1 MKEKIN
7 NYLLD
12 KTWKKIVIIFLIVFL
27 VIFVGGMAS
36 INYLSGIVND
46 NHIHSEIINVTDK
59 MDNSSPLGDYFFV
72 KTIDNKTYTI
82 DGKNGRDMFNTINI
96 NNKYK
101 VVVADPKSQDI
112 NQFPHI
118 LQVYNVTN

>member
-59 MDNSSPLGDYFFV
+59 MDNSSPLGDYFLV
-72 KTIDNKTYTI
+72 RTIDNKTYII
-82 DGKNGRDMFNTINI
+82 DSKNGRDMFNTINI
-96 NNKYK
+96 NNQYK

>member
-1 MKEKIN
+1 MREKIN

-12 KTWKKIVIIFLIVFL
+12 KTWKKIIIIFLIVFL
-27 VIFVGGMAS
+27 IIFVSGVAS

-46 NHIHSEIINVTDK
+46 NHIHTEIINVTDK
-59 MDNSSPLGDYFFV
+59 MDNSSPFGDYFFI
-72 KTIDNKTYTI
+72 KTIDNKTYVI
-82 DGKNGRDMFNTINI
+82 DNKNGRDMFNIIGIGNQ
-96 NNKYK
+96 YK
-101 VVVADPKSQDI
+101 IVVTDPDVQDI